1 MFKEFY
7 QKKVQRTMNDK
18 SIILWLARF
27 AKPYI
32 LWLSVAFV
40 SMIIV
45 AYFELLIP
53 YKIKEVVDGILLG
66 EMNQEL
72 IEQNAY
78 AILGFIVLIFIFSSL
93 FSYILN
99 ISGQKIMFNIRKSL
113 FGHIIKLPQSYFD
126 SNDVG
131 RITTRVTNDINAL
144 NEFYTNVLVQFS
156 KDLLV
161 VIGVVFLIISF
172 NPLLGLIILAINII
186 VIILA
191 LLYRERLR
199 RVYSKLRRT
208 ISQLNSFINE
218 SIRGISL
225 LKLYNKEDLNYKRF
239 LTYSTENYTANM
251 DQMYTFAMFRPF
263 IEFTTV
269 FTAGVIIWIG
279 SYQVIKMSMTIGE
292 LLAVLFYLRMM
303 FKPILDLADKY
314 NILQS
319 ALAASENLFNIVKVE
334 SELSG
339 KRIFDG
345 NFKSLVFENIWFSYD
360 EKDWVLKDFNL
371 EIRKGKSFVLIGSTG
386 SGKTTILNL
395 ILGFYKPQKGKILI
409 DGVPLESFNMQSI
422 RNNFS
427 VIMQDTPLFNNVPNK
442 DDFHNINDL
451 KSIGEKQISNIK
463 MMMNRSFQ
471 IIVLDEATSNL
482 DLDLEKDVKDYLNK
496 ISDKTSIIIAHRLN
510 LIKDNDIII
519 LLKDGKIEEKGT
531 HSELIEKKGD
541 YFRVFGLNQDFF
553 KN

>member
-1 MFKEFY
+1 
-7 QKKVQRTMNDK
+7 MNDK

-32 LWLSVAFV
+32 SWLLVAFV
-40 SMIIV
+40 SMIVV

-53 YKIKEVVDGILLG
+53 YKIKEVVDGILVG
-66 EMNQEL
+66 QMNEEL
-72 IEQNAY
+72 IKRTAFIILAY
-78 AILGFIVLIFIFSSL
+78 IILIFIFSSL

-113 FGHIIKLPQSYFD
+113 FAHIIKLPQSYFD

-161 VIGVVFLIISF
+161 VIGVIILIISF
-172 NPLLGLIILAINII
+172 SSLLGFIILGINII

-199 RVYSKLRRT
+199 RVYSKLRLT

-225 LKLYNKEDLNYKRF
+225 LKMYNKKELNYKRF
-239 LTYSTENYTANM
+239 SSYSLKNYEANM

-279 SYQVIKMSMTIGE
+279 SYEVIKMSMTIGQ

-319 ALAASENLFNIVKVE
+319 ALAASENLFNIVSVQPE
-334 SELSG
+334 ISG
-339 KRIFDG
+339 KKVFDG
-345 NFKSLVFENIWFSYD
+345 NFKSLRFKNIWFSYD
-360 EKDWVLKDFNL
+360 DKDWVLKDFNL
-371 EIRKGKSFVLIGSTG
+371 EIKKGESFILIGSTG

-395 ILGFYKPQKGKILI
+395 FLGFYKPQKGEILI
-409 DGVPLESFNMQSI
+409 DGIPLESFNMESI

-442 DDFHNINDL
+442 DDFHNIQDL

-463 MMMNRSFQ
+463 MMMNKPFQ

-482 DLDLEKDVKDYLNK
+482 DLDLEKDVKDYLSK
-496 ISDKTSIIIAHRLN
+496 IMDKTSIVIAHRLN

-519 LLKDGKIEEKGT
+519 LLKDGKIEEKGS
-531 HSELIEKKGD
+531 HSDLIRKKGD
-541 YFRVFGLNQDFF
+541 YFRVFALNQDFF

>member
-1 MFKEFY
+1 
-7 QKKVQRTMNDK
+7 MNDRN
-18 SIILWLARF
+18 IIVWLIKFAR
-27 AKPYI
+27 PYTI
-32 LWLSVAFV
+32 WLSIAFI

-53 YKIKEVVDGILLG
+53 YKIKEVVDGILNG
-66 EMNQEL
+66 GINNQS
-72 IEQNAY
+72 INAIAY
-78 AILGFIVLIFIFSSL
+78 EILLFIVTIFIFSAL

-99 ISGQKIMFNIRKSL
+99 ISGQKIMFSIRESL
-113 FGHIIKLPQSYFD
+113 FSHIVKLPQSYFD
-126 SNDVG
+126 ANDVG
-131 RITTRVTNDINAL
+131 KITTRVTNDINAL

-161 VIGVVFLIISF
+161 VIGVIFIIISF
-172 NPLLGLIILAINII
+172 NPYLGFIILAINII

-199 RVYSKLRRT
+199 RVYSKLRKT

-225 LKLYNKEDLNYKRF
+225 LKLYSKETLNNQRFLKYSQENYK
-239 LTYSTENYTANM
+239 ANM

-269 FTAGVIIWIG
+269 FTAGVVIWVG
-279 SYQVIKMSMTIGE
+279 SHKVIQSSMTIGQ

-319 ALAASENLFNIVKVE
+319 ALAASENLFNIINAPTEINGKKV
-334 SELSG
+334 
-339 KRIFDG
+339 FDG
-345 NFKSLVFENIWFSYD
+345 NFKSIIFKDIWFSY
-360 EKDWVLKDFNL
+360 EKNDWVLKNFNL
-371 EIRKGKSFVLIGSTG
+371 EIKKGESFVLIGSTG

-395 ILGFYKPQKGKILI
+395 ILGFYTPQKGEILI
-409 DGVPLESFNMQSI
+409 DGVKLDSFNFQTL

-427 VIMQDTPLFNNVPNK
+427 VIMQDTPLLNNVPSEDN
-442 DDFHNINDL
+442 FHNIEDL
-451 KSIGEKQISNIK
+451 KSIGEKQIQNIK
-463 MMMNRSFQ
+463 MMMKKPFQ
-471 IIVLDEATSNL
+471 VIVLDEATSNL

-496 ISDKTSIIIAHRLN
+496 VKDKTSIIIAHRLN
-510 LIKDNDIII
+510 LIKDDDIII
-519 LLKDGKIEEKGT
+519 LLKDGKIIEKGI
-531 HSELIEKKGD
+531 HSDLIKKKSN
-541 YFRVFGLNQDFF
+541 YYRVFELNQNFF
-553 KN
+553 NN